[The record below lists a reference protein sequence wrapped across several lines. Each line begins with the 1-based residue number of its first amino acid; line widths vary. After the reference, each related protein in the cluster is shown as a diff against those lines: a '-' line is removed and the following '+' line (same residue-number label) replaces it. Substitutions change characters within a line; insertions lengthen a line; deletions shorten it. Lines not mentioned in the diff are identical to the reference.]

1 MFVGGGDQ
9 MNEGK
14 LPGCLLM
21 FVVIGIVGVGIFF
34 LARFLIGSVA
44 NVNADTLNS
53 IAVLIGLAAII
64 STSWL
69 INHE

>member
-1 MFVGGGDQ
+1 

-14 LPGCLLM
+14 LPGCLIM
-21 FVVIGIVGVGIFF
+21 FVVSGIAGVGVFF
-34 LARFLIGSVA
+34 LARFLVGSVA
-44 NVNADTLNS
+44 DVNAETLNS

-69 INHE
+69 INDD

>member
-1 MFVGGGDQ
+1 
-9 MNEGK
+9 
-14 LPGCLLM
+14 M